1 MHMCVHAR
9 LRAHPLDEPM
19 TIWISRV
26 MLWQIFVRLHF
37 YTSIFRCKWQVVF
50 KAHTLALLRF
60 FSINLMFYHL
70 QIKFIVSKC
79 ANRHLC
85 AVCAPL
91 MASKVFLLT
100 ITWGV
105 LSQMPP
111 FQTPDSQSAPR
122 GQSSSLGGRSPALR
136 PLGALPWCSFSR
148 GVTQEGPNA
157 RQGSGVWDDGD
168 KEPEK
173 VKEDGKCFEWVKRRR
188 DEGERRRARMRRRE
202 SGCARLTTK
211 GEKRERDQWRG
222 CISGTSQANYPAPS
236 PPFPS
241 FFCSHFSLTF
251 FGSALTIH
259 VLSTARDP

>member
-1 MHMCVHAR
+1 MDGSKCSPGPEGELKEKCTVPYNTHKNAHINIPSRWVPLASSRAHCVDAHVCARTHAR
-9 LRAHPLDEPM
+9 LRAHPLEEPR

-37 YTSIFRCKWQVVF
+37 YACIFRCKWQVVF
-50 KAHTLALLRF
+50 KAHTLTLLRF

-91 MASKVFLLT
+91 MANKVFLLT

-136 PLGALPWCSFSR
+136 PSGALPWCSFSR

-157 RQGSGVWDDGD
+157 RQGSGVWDDGE

-173 VKEDGKCFEWVKRRR
+173 VKEDRKCFEWGKRRR
-188 DEGERRRARMRRRE
+188 DEEERRRARMRW
-202 SGCARLTTK
+202 
-211 GEKRERDQWRG
+211 GENQG
-222 CISGTSQANYPAPS
+222 VQG
-236 PPFPS
+236 
-241 FFCSHFSLTF
+241 
-251 FGSALTIH
+251 
-259 VLSTARDP
+259 